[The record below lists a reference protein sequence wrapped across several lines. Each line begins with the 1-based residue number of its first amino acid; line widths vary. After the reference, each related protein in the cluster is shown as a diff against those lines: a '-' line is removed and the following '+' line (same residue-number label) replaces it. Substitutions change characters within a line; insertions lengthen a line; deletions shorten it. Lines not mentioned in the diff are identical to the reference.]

1 MEIPRHWRL
10 KAQRYCLAGS
20 ICPHCGQFNFPL
32 RPVCMKCHR
41 SVRLT
46 DSWKIDSVCLE
57 NKSLPIDTDTS
68 TTFRV
73 DNILKM

>member
-10 KAQRYCLAGS
+10 KTQRYRLEGLR
-20 ICPHCGQFNFPL
+20 CPDCGALMLPP

-46 DSWKIDSVCLE
+46 VRWKTDSICVE
-57 NKSLPIDTDTS
+57 NKSLPWTQS
-68 TTFRV
+68 H
-73 DNILKM
+73 LLLLE